1 MENPKILIY
10 DGSFSGFLTAI
21 YISFEEGMHVANIQS
36 SREVQKGLFS
46 ETVTVLT
53 QTPKAQRVWEGIQKK
68 SHAAMK
74 AIYFAYLSETKGI
87 ELMLY
92 HYILSMYSGSQ
103 EVSADGM
110 EGINLKIQ
118 QYSRM
123 VAREKHRIEAVANF
137 QISRDQIYFS
147 TVAPYFNVLPL
158 ISKYYRSKYK
168 GQEFIIYDT
177 KRKYAIHYNL
187 TTVEII
193 SLELSTQDFAQD
205 VSNINIK
212 SLIYNKCYPQ
222 LANEPR
228 VPYCNE
234 RTAV

>member
-1 MENPKILIY
+1 MGNPKILIY

-21 YISFEEGMHVANIQS
+21 YIIFEEGLHVANIQNNK
-36 SREVQKGLFS
+36 EVQKGLFS
-46 ETVTVLT
+46 ETVRVLT
-53 QTPKAQRVWEGIQKK
+53 QTRKARRVWEGIQKK

-74 AIYFAYLSETKGI
+74 AIYFAYLSEAKGI

-92 HYILSMYSGSQ
+92 QYIRSMYVDPQQGAEDS
-103 EVSADGM
+103 M
-110 EGINLKIQ
+110 EEINLKIQ

-123 VAREKHRIEAVANF
+123 VAREKHRVEAVADF
-137 QISRDQIYFS
+137 QISRDQVYFS
-147 TVAPYFNVLPL
+147 AVAPYFNVLPL

-168 GQEFIIYDT
+168 GREFIIYDT

-193 SLELSTQDFAQD
+193 SQEILSQAFAQD

-212 SLIYNKCYPQ
+212 SLIYNNHYPQ
-222 LANEPR
+222 HSNEPSA
-228 VPYCNE
+228 PYCNE

>member
-1 MENPKILIY
+1 MKKPKILIY
-10 DGSFSGFLTAI
+10 DSSFSGFLTAVYKI
-21 YISFEEGMHVANIQS
+21 FEEDLFVANIQNN
-36 SREVQKGLFS
+36 REVQKGLFS

-53 QTPKAQRVWEGIQKK
+53 QIHKAQRVWEGLQKK

-92 HYILSMYSGSQ
+92 QYIRSMYAGSQ
-103 EVSADGM
+103 EVTEDGM
-110 EGINLKIQ
+110 EEINLKIQ

-123 VAREKHRIEAVANF
+123 VAREKHRIEAVADF
-137 QISRDQIYFS
+137 QISRDKVYFS
-147 TVAPYFNVLPL
+147 AVTPYFNVLPL

-187 TTVEII
+187 NTVEII
-193 SLELSTQDFAQD
+193 SQELSSQIFTQD

-212 SLIYNKCYPQ
+212 SLIYNNYYPQ
-222 LANEPR
+222 FANEPR

>member
-1 MENPKILIY
+1 MENPKVLIY
-10 DGSFSGFLTAI
+10 DGSFSGFLTTI
-21 YISFEEGMHVANIQS
+21 YKIFEEGLHVANIQNK
-36 SREVQKGLFS
+36 REVQKGLFS

-53 QTPKAQRVWEGIQKK
+53 QTHKARRVWEGIQKK

-92 HYILSMYSGSQ
+92 QYIRSMYAGSQ
-103 EVSADGM
+103 QVSEDGI
-110 EGINLKIQ
+110 EEINLKIQ

-137 QISRDQIYFS
+137 QISKDQVYFS

-168 GQEFIIYDT
+168 GQEFIIYDS

-193 SLELSTQDFAQD
+193 SLELSSQAFVQD
-205 VSNINIK
+205 VSNNNIK
-212 SLIYNKCYPQ
+212 ALIYNNSYPQ

-228 VPYCNE
+228 IPYCNE
-234 RTAV
+234 RRAV

>member
-1 MENPKILIY
+1 MKKPKILIY
-10 DGSFSGFLTAI
+10 DSSFSGFLTAVYKI
-21 YISFEEGMHVANIQS
+21 FEEDLFVANIQNN
-36 SREVQKGLFS
+36 REVQKGLFS

-53 QTPKAQRVWEGIQKK
+53 QIHKAQRVWEGLQKK

-92 HYILSMYSGSQ
+92 QYIRSMYAGSQ
-103 EVSADGM
+103 EVTEDGM
-110 EGINLKIQ
+110 EEINLKIQ

-123 VAREKHRIEAVANF
+123 VAREKHRIEAVADF
-137 QISRDQIYFS
+137 QISRDKVYFS
-147 TVAPYFNVLPL
+147 AVAPYFNVLPL

-187 TTVEII
+187 NTVEII
-193 SLELSTQDFAQD
+193 SQELSSQIFTQD

-212 SLIYNKCYPQ
+212 SLIYNNYYPQ
-222 LANEPR
+222 FANEPR